1 MNNVTHKQKPQLRG
15 FGSNS
20 LAKGGGD
27 VYSSRCSDYGHI
39 IYFSIYPCQDQL
51 PYCLPAGFAMPS
63 KMISQWMNY
72 IYSLWTEVEISV
84 NDSRKGELTANQD
97 DERCWIIVYVYGI
110 WKCNKQTTVT
120 DRGVPTV
127 IRRICAK

>member
-1 MNNVTHKQKPQLRG
+1 MNNVIGKQKPQLRG

-51 PYCLPAGFAMPS
+51 PYCLPAGFTMPS
-63 KMISQWMNY
+63 INVSLIAMRLLALISTRLDARGM
-72 IYSLWTEVEISV
+72 EVYTS
-84 NDSRKGELTANQD
+84 
-97 DERCWIIVYVYGI
+97 
-110 WKCNKQTTVT
+110 
-120 DRGVPTV
+120 
-127 IRRICAK
+127 